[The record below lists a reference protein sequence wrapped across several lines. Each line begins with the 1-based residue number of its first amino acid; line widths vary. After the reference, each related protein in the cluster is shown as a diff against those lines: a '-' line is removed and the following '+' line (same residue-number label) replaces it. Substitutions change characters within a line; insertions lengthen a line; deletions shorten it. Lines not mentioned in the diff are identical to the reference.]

1 MKHFLPIKLYGID
14 SIQNALLA
22 TSGISIIVN
31 ITNICGPV
39 AVEEQPARCLARAW
53 RPTPV
58 VTTVAAS
65 SRSSKRRHRCYWRAD
80 LAAAAA
86 AATDAV
92 DADAADADAARPS
105 STALADIVTRSTQLT
120 SYTAARLAMTWIM

>member
-39 AVEEQPARCLARAW
+39 AVEEQPTGCLARAW

-58 VTTVAAS
+58 VITVAAS

-120 SYTAARLAMTWIM
+120 SYTAARLATTWIM